1 MNSKP
6 RTSRR
11 FGHSLAV
18 STALLIGCVTTA
30 LLAVDGDKAM
40 YIGGT
45 LTGLKEKTEG
55 RLQGLNRQGSSSSLR
70 AWEGH
75 LPNDTQD
82 PGSSHRQGN

>member
-11 FGHSLAV
+11 FGHPLAV

-30 LLAVDGDKAM
+30 LLAVGGDKAM
-40 YIGGT
+40 YVGGT

-55 RLQGLNRQGSSSSLR
+55 RLVTTSESVLTFDAGSK
-70 AWEGH
+70 
-75 LPNDTQD
+75 
-82 PGSSHRQGN
+82 GSATIP